1 MIRYLNLSKI
11 VSYFLSD
18 SNNDRYLNPS
28 YFLTNPLALSKI
40 IGEGFAPCQGSYAT
54 SYVKKFS
61 HNVLFNK
68 MLSRSRSLILIM

>member
-11 VSYFLSD
+11 ISYFLSD

-40 IGEGFAPCQGSYAT
+40 IGEGFAPCQGFYAT
-54 SYVKKFS
+54 S
-61 HNVLFNK
+61 
-68 MLSRSRSLILIM
+68 

>member
-11 VSYFLSD
+11 ISYFLSD

-40 IGEGFAPCQGSYAT
+40 IGESFAPCQRFYH
-54 SYVKKFS
+54 KLRNF
-61 HNVLFNK
+61 H
-68 MLSRSRSLILIM
+68 IMFYPIKWYQDQDH